1 MLMLPIG
8 DPHLSVIAA
17 TDLTDVSPS
26 PDGNNKEPPA
36 PRIDAPDSIDTP
48 HQVSDDNPAITSNSS
63 PAFD

>member
-1 MLMLPIG
+1 MLMLPPD
-8 DPHLSVIAA
+8 DPPLHPIKAI
-17 TDLTDVSPS
+17 DLTDVSPS
-26 PDGNNKEPPA
+26 QPPA